1 MDNLRGY
8 CCDPSQRTG
17 NRQVFFLKNIPS
29 GSHKMEGRVHV
40 DDPPASGNPWLGID
54 PDIYSDVNFFCLLSS
69 IVNK

>member
-1 MDNLRGY
+1 
-8 CCDPSQRTG
+8 
-17 NRQVFFLKNIPS
+17 
-29 GSHKMEGRVHV
+29 MEGRVHV